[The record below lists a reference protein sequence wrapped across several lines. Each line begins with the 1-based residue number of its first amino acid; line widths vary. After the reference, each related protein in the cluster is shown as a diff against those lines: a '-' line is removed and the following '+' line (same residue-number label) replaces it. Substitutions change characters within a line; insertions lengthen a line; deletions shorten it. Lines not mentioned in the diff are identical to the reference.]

1 MGRLKNESAGAADL
15 KRPGHPEL
23 CCQTR
28 MHKRKYA
35 ETDVPLLVV
44 RDGSTSFL
52 PGSGDKRGLAQENYT
67 SLGDNTETNKKAAQ

>member
-1 MGRLKNESAGAADL
+1 
-15 KRPGHPEL
+15 
-23 CCQTR
+23 

-44 RDGSTSFL
+44 HDGSTSFL

-67 SLGDNTETNKKAAQ
+67 SLGDNTKTNKIAAQ